1 MSGTKKICYN
11 PRRNRLRIG
20 NESLAETHRHMIDLR
35 SDTVTK
41 PSPAMR
47 EAMANADV
55 GDDIYG
61 EDPTV
66 NRLQEIGAAMV
77 GKCAA
82 LFVPSGTL
90 GNQLCLRAQ
99 AEPGREV
106 IVEHSSHIVR
116 YEQGAAAALA
126 GIQLHWVQGTQGL
139 MTAEQVEAAVR
150 PRDPHS
156 IQSAL
161 VCIENTH
168 NAGGGTVYPLS
179 TIQAIRAVV
188 STHGLSMH
196 LDGARLFNAVV
207 ASGVPAPDYAR
218 HFNTVT
224 FCLSKGLGAP
234 AGSLIATDDR
244 ELLERLRRFRRMY
257 GGAMRQAGILAA
269 AGLYALKHNI
279 DRLAEDHANARR
291 LAMRLQEIPA
301 ISINPATV
309 ATNIVFF
316 EVRSTTR
323 SIPAFIAALK
333 EAGVLLN
340 AVGRQTCRAVTHL
353 DVSTEAIER
362 AADNIAR
369 VLDR

>member
-11 PRRNRLRIG
+11 PRRTVPRNG
-20 NESLAETHRHMIDLR
+20 NDIPAETHRHMIDLR

-47 EAMANADV
+47 EAMARADV

-66 NRLQEIGAAMV
+66 NRLQEVGAAMV
-77 GKCAA
+77 GKSVA

-126 GIQLHWVQGTQGL
+126 GVQLHWVPGRQGL
-139 MTAEQVEAAVR
+139 MTAEQVEAAIR
-150 PRDPHS
+150 PKDPHS

-179 TIQAIRAVV
+179 LIQAIRTVV
-188 STHGLSMH
+188 SAHGLPMH

-207 ASGVPAPDYAR
+207 ASGVSAQEYAR
-218 HFNTVT
+218 HFETVT

-244 ELLERLRRFRRMY
+244 VLLERLRRFRRMY

-269 AGLYALKHNI
+269 AGLYALEHNI
-279 DRLAEDHANARR
+279 ERLAEDHANARR
-291 LAMRLQEIPA
+291 LAARLQQIPTV
-301 ISINPATV
+301 SITPATIE
-309 ATNIVFF
+309 TNMLFF
-316 EVRSTTR
+316 DVQSKNL
-323 SIPAFIAALK
+323 SMPAFIAALR
-333 EAGVLLN
+333 EEGVLLN

-353 DVSTEAIER
+353 DVSAEAIER
-362 AADNIAR
+362 AADSIAR
-369 VLDR
+369 ILDR